1 LIVRKKNT
9 IPIAAALT
17 TIGPASASCFLFYFA
32 ASGIDDFCATDRP
45 ATALLTDDEGNFE
58 RA

>member
-1 LIVRKKNT
+1 VSKNHKRRRRVS
-9 IPIAAALT
+9 
-17 TIGPASASCFLFYFA
+17 GSAKTRA
-32 ASGIDDFCATDRP
+32 GGIDDFCATDRP